1 MKTLSRMAAL
11 SLLAGF
17 LVLPARAGETAVVQQ
32 NRINVRGR
40 ATLSSEVITQL
51 KQGEK
56 VDVLE
61 EVVIEKPKPDE
72 PARWYRITMPANT
85 PVWVHADYVDT
96 NKTVKV
102 AKLNVRAGPGENYSP
117 VGRLEKGAVVKDIRV
132 ENGWMEI
139 ETPPNCHAFVAA
151 EYVTKEDS
159 AVTKPDLAATPEPKP
174 AEAQPEAPKSAE
186 TKPAEPPVQA
196 KIEPPPLKEE
206 KVEPPPTPVVA
217 AASEPAPKPAP
228 APVPA
233 TRLAAPVPKPAAP
246 PVQVPA
252 PVPEPKVVTPVPPPP
267 PGPPPIRI
275 VTREGVVSRNYSIQ
289 SPTHFGLEATDT
301 GRTVNYL
308 YGEKMGI
315 KLNGYKGRKVIV
327 TGEEAIDKRWPKVPV
342 IILDSIRLA
351 PE

>member
-1 MKTLSRMAAL
+1 MAAL
-11 SLLAGF
+11 ALLAAF

-40 ATLSSEVITQL
+40 AALSSEVITQL

-56 VDVLE
+56 VEVLE
-61 EVVIEKPKPDE
+61 EITLEKPKPDE
-72 PARWYRITMPANT
+72 PARWYRIVMPANT
-85 PVWVHADYVDT
+85 PVWVHADYLDT

-102 AKLNVRAGPGENYSP
+102 PKLNVRAGPGENYSTI
-117 VGRLEKGAVVKDIRV
+117 GRLEKGATVKDIRV

-139 ETPPNCHAFVAA
+139 ETPPHCFAFVAA
-151 EYVTKEDS
+151 DYVTKEDAPANPGVVS
-159 AVTKPDLAATPEPKP
+159 APEPK
-174 AEAQPEAPKSAE
+174 AEPL
-186 TKPAEPPVQA
+186 KPAEVKLADPAPAA
-196 KIEPPPLKEE
+196 KTDAPALKEE
-206 KVEPPPTPVVA
+206 KLEPAAPPAVASTPEPVV
-217 AASEPAPKPAP
+217 KPAP
-228 APVPA
+228 APASPPPA
-233 TRLAAPVPKPAAP
+233 QDKLAAPAAP
-246 PVQVPA
+246 KVVPPPAVPA
-252 PVPEPKVVTPVPPPP
+252 PEPAPAPVRVTPVVKPP
-267 PGPPPIRI
+267 PGPPPIRM

-327 TGEEAIDKRWPKVPV
+327 TGEEAIDKRWPNVPV
-342 IILDSIRLA
+342 IVLDSIRLA